1 MQRLRRLA
9 RRFGS
14 ARALSVLLLLVLVG
28 IRIADPP
35 PMEELRLRTF
45 DAFQLFAPRE
55 VTARPV
61 VIVDI
66 DDKSLNAIGQWP
78 WARTRVADLVSK
90 LTAAGALVIAF
101 DVIFAE
107 PDRLSPDVAARD
119 FAGIDEPTR
128 EKLRAAP
135 NNDRIFA
142 EVMGRSRVVLG
153 ESGQPAPLERALPPR
168 PTQGVAVLG
177 EDPTGVLLD
186 FPGLLRNIPLLE
198 NAAAGLGQLSI
209 KTERDGIVRRVPMI
223 MRAEGALLPSL
234 TTEMLRVAS
243 GTPSLLIRADGVGVK
258 SIAVRGFEIPTD
270 RNGQLWVH
278 FSEHDPARFVSAVD
292 VLEDRVPAD
301 RFRSRLVLIGT
312 SATGLLDVKT
322 TPVDPVVP
330 GVEVHAQILEN
341 VLTQSTLARPNYAT
355 AAELATALV
364 VGGMVIW
371 LVPVFGPLII
381 LVLGLV
387 ISVLVAGF
395 SWYMFDQQALLVD
408 PTFPMVASF
417 MIYVV
422 LVFTNYISEQQQRR
436 RIRSAFSQYL
446 SPALVERLAGA
457 PEHLVLGG
465 EVRALTVMF
474 SDVRGFTTLSES
486 FKNDPQGLISLMNRL
501 LTPLTNAI
509 VNRQGTIDKYMGDAI
524 MAFWNAPLDDAAHEL
539 HACESALDM
548 ISRIDQLNAERRAEA
563 ETGGHPF
570 IPINI
575 GIGLNTG
582 ACVVGNMG
590 SDLRFDY
597 SALGDSV
604 NLASRLEG
612 QSKSYG
618 VPIIAGSKTALA
630 VKDRFAIL
638 EIDFIRVK
646 GKTEPEVIYAVFG
659 GEELLHSEMFQLLR
673 NANIEM
679 LAAYRGRDWDGALW
693 AIEKAR
699 TADTQGLLQAYHG
712 LYEDRIR
719 AFQAEPP
726 PEDWDGVFVATSK

>member
-9 RRFGS
+9 RRFGR
-14 ARALSVLLLLVLVG
+14 ARALGVLLLFLVIG

-35 PMEELRLRTF
+35 ALEELRLRTF
-45 DAFQLFAPRE
+45 DAFQLYAPRE
-55 VTARPV
+55 VTSRPV

-66 DDKSLNAIGQWP
+66 DDKSLDAIGQWP
-78 WARTRVADLVSK
+78 WARTRVADLVNR
-90 LTAAGALVIAF
+90 LTAAGALVVAF

-119 FAGIDEPTR
+119 FSGIDEATR
-128 EKLRAAP
+128 ERLRQAP
-135 NNDRIFA
+135 NNDQVFA
-142 EVMGRSRVVLG
+142 AAMGKSRVVLG
-153 ESGQPAPLERALPPR
+153 ESGQPAPLGRALPPR

-234 TTEMLRVAS
+234 TTEMLRVVS
-243 GTPSLLIRADGVGVK
+243 GTPSLLIRADAAGVRSV
-258 SIAVRGFEIPTD
+258 AVRGFEIPTD

-278 FSEHDPARFVSAVD
+278 FSEHDPNRFVSAVD

-301 RFRSRLVLIGT
+301 RFRGRLVLVGT

-355 AAELATALV
+355 ATELLTAVTVSTL
-364 VGGMVIW
+364 VIW

-381 LVLGLV
+381 LLLGLV

-395 SWYMFDQQALLVD
+395 SWYMFDQRALLLD
-408 PTFPMVASF
+408 PTFPLVASF
-417 MIYVV
+417 LIYVV

-486 FKNDPQGLISLMNRL
+486 YKDDPQGLISLMNRL

-524 MAFWNAPLDDAAHEL
+524 MAFWNAPLDDGAHEL

-548 ISRIDQLNAERRAEA
+548 IGRIDQLNAERRAEA
-563 ETGGHPF
+563 DAGGHAY

-582 ACVVGNMG
+582 NCVVGNMG

-618 VPIIAGSKTALA
+618 VPIIAGSRTALA

-646 GKTEPEVIYAVFG
+646 GKTEPEVIYAIFG
-659 GEELLHSEMFQLLR
+659 GEELLHSETFQLLR

-679 LAAYRGRDWDGALW
+679 LAAYRSRDWEGALW
-693 AIEKAR
+693 AIGKAR
-699 TADTQGLLQAYHG
+699 AADEAGMLATYHA
-712 LYEDRIR
+712 LYEERIR
-719 AFQAEPP
+719 AFQETPP
-726 PEDWDGVFVATSK
+726 PPQWDGVFVATSK